1 MKQIILLLGLILSV
15 VYSEAQ
21 DNNRNSIMGFDKV
34 YYQENNIETGDYNV
48 LVKNIIDYK
57 NVIKFSMK
65 ISNNTGDFIVCK
77 SSESKVII
85 DNTKL
90 EVIGKTKTIKPS
102 DDKSITIKCE
112 RSNLKR
118 QASFNILLDGLY
130 KIKQKPKSVKVAD
143 FEIPMTKKDFKFG
156 KVHCNVS
163 IPVRKTQKMI
173 IKLELRNDGN
183 EYIIIHPSRIG
194 VEMPDGKTY
203 TSKNTEE
210 EVLLAPHKTEKI
222 TLKWDRM
229 PKGGLN
235 DMQKVDMGVN
245 FKDVFYYAEIT
256 KLKAPKIKIEW
267 DKQLTI
273 KKQ

>member
-1 MKQIILLLGLILSV
+1 MKQIILLLGLILTV

-21 DNNRNSIMGFDKV
+21 SNDRNSIEGFSKV
-34 YYQENNIETGDYNV
+34 YYQKKNIETDNYNV
-48 LVKNIIDYK
+48 LVKNIVDYK
-57 NVIKFSMK
+57 NEIKFSIN
-65 ISNNTGDFIVCK
+65 ISNKTASFIVCK
-77 SSESKVII
+77 STENKVII

-90 EVIGKTKTIKPS
+90 EVIGKTKIIGPS
-102 DDKSITIKCE
+102 DDKSITIKSE
-112 RSNLKR
+112 RGSIKR
-118 QASFNILLDGLY
+118 QESFNILLDGLY
-130 KIKQKPKSVKVAD
+130 KVQQKLKSIKVAD

-156 KVHCNVS
+156 KVHCTVS

-173 IKLELRNDGN
+173 VKIELRNDGD
-183 EYIIIHPSRIG
+183 EYIIIYPSRIG

-203 TSKNTEE
+203 TSKNTKE
-210 EVLLAPHKTEKI
+210 EVLLAPHKTKKI

-235 DMQKVDMGVN
+235 DMQKVDMGIN

-256 KLKAPKIKIEW
+256 KLEAPKIKIEW